1 MAVIRKEKKYLVAP
15 GVYVEWSLVDG
26 NFAMTGTINLRISRG
41 IESFG
46 QNLEDILELYPNDEK
61 LQRMV
66 AVWREW
72 HLNDMTAGSPAQ
84 EAALKLNKD
93 SYPGYPISYYDWA
106 CSVLHNRGLQPDPN
120 YMYKDKPY
128 SYGSAWLRRELPKEI
143 IAEIESW
150 G

>member
-1 MAVIRKEKKYLVAP
+1 MSAIRKEKRYLVGP

-26 NFAMTGTINLRISRG
+26 NFSMTGTINKYMGGSC
-41 IESFG
+41 G
-46 QNLEDILELYPNDEK
+46 QNLDSIAELFPDDEK

-84 EAALKLNKD
+84 EAALKTIKSD
-93 SYPGYPISYYDWA
+93 FPGYPVSWYDWA
-106 CSVLHNRGLQPDPN
+106 CCALHDMGLQPDPN
-120 YMYKDKPY
+120 YLYNNKPY
-128 SYGSAWLRRELPKEI
+128 SYGSRWLKRVLRQKIVE
-143 IAEIESW
+143 EIESW